1 MKLSY
6 QQQLKNMEED
16 ARKVKE
22 MQEQIY
28 GKKEVKK
35 EEELKYRKILAGYY
49 WDGEKEH
56 KLYDKEPI

>member
-28 GKKEVKK
+28 GTKKTKTNRE
-35 EEELKYRKILAGYY
+35 IAGYY
-49 WDGEKEH
+49 WDGKKEH
-56 KLYDKEPI
+56 ILYDREPL

>member
-6 QQQLKNMEED
+6 KKQLKKMEED
-16 ARKVKE
+16 SRKVKE